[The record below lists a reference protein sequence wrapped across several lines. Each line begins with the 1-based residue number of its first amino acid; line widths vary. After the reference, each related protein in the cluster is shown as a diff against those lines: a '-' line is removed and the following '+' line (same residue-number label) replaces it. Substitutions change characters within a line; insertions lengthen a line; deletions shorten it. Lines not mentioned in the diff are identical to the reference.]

1 MAAALPF
8 ITALSPILA
17 PVLGNILAPTPDAPQ
32 LAPPPQAPEIPSPE
46 ATVQPEG
53 VLDREAA
60 RARTVARRRAQ
71 SRTGGLLALQEEEE
85 GVSSGSVKRKT
96 LLGS

>member
-8 ITALSPILA
+8 ISALAPILSPILGGLFA
-17 PVLGNILAPTPDAPQ
+17 PKPQAPQ
-32 LAPPPQAPEIPSPE
+32 LAPPPVAPAPPTE
-46 ATVQPEG
+46 APAQPEG

-60 RARTVARRRAQ
+60 RARSLTRRRAQ
-71 SRTGGLLALQEEEE
+71 ATRGGLSALQEEEE
-85 GVSSGSVKRKT
+85 GTSRAAKKKT